1 MTDMQQVNLYIDEFK
16 HIEPAFSARSIRN
29 YGLYSLLLGLLV
41 SGILAL
47 MSWWVESNLDERQ
60 MAASKINAEL
70 EDVRNLYP
78 EPKVD
83 SRYLNQIDVLKQKKL
98 RNDNVLQY
106 LSSRQIEAEYQSF
119 STFLLALSVIKEK
132 NLWLTHIKI
141 FESGKALMLTG
152 RALEADSVPRY
163 FEKLTEVSVFA
174 DMDFKVFDL
183 TRDNDGLKFVISSKR
198 EEVELETLLDKLT
211 GSR

>member
-16 HIEPAFSARSIRN
+16 HIEPPFSAKIIRN
-29 YGLYSLLLGLLV
+29 YGLYSLLLGSLV
-41 SGILAL
+41 GGVLAL
-47 MSWWVESNLDERQ
+47 MSWWVESNLNERQ
-60 MAASKINAEL
+60 VVASKVNSEL
-70 EDVRNLYP
+70 EEVRVQYP

-83 SRYLNQIDVLKQKKL
+83 ARYLHQIDMLKQKKL

-106 LSSRQIEAEYQSF
+106 LSSQQIEAEYQSF
-119 STFLLALSVIKEK
+119 STFLLALSVIQEK

-141 FESGKALMLTG
+141 FEGGKALMLTG
-152 RALEADSVPRY
+152 RALEADAVPRY
-163 FEKLTEVSVFA
+163 FEKLTELSVFA

-183 TRDNDGLKFVISSKR
+183 TRDDSGLKFVISSKR
-198 EEVELETLLDKLT
+198 EEIELETLLDKLT

>member
-1 MTDMQQVNLYIDEFK
+1 MPEMQQVNLYTDEFK
-16 HIEPAFSARSIRN
+16 HIEPPFSARTIRN
-29 YGLYSLLLGLLV
+29 NGLYGLFLGAVV
-41 SGILAL
+41 SVILAF
-47 MSWWVESNLDERQ
+47 MSWWVESNLKTQ
-60 MAASKINAEL
+60 QFAVATINAEL
-70 EDVRNLYP
+70 ENVRSTYP

-83 SRYLNQIDVLKQKKL
+83 ARYVHQIEMLKQQKI

-119 STFLLALSVIKEK
+119 STFLLALSVIQEK

-141 FESGKALMLTG
+141 FERGKALMLTG

-183 TRDNDGLKFVISSKR
+183 SRNDDGFTFVISSKR
-198 EEVELETLLDKLT
+198 EGVELETGLDEIT
-211 GSR
+211 SNR